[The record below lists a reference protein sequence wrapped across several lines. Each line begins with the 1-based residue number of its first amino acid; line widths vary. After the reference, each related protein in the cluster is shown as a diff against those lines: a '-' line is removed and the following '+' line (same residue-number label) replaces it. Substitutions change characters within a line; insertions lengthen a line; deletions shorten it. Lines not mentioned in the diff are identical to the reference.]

1 MDDSFKEKLTDILK
15 DRISISEGTRANY
28 ARGEDAYEPVLS
40 QAVVFPESNE
50 EVSKILKL
58 CNENKVPVV
67 PFGTGTSLE
76 GHAVGNEKGITISLE
91 KMNKVLSVNAADFD
105 CRVQANVTRK
115 QLNEYLREDGVFFP
129 IDPGADAALGG
140 MAACSASGTMA
151 VKYGT
156 MRTVVTGL
164 TVVLPNGEIIKTG
177 TRAKK
182 SSAGYNLTNL
192 FIGSEGTLGI
202 ITEVHLRL
210 SPIPESI
217 MSAVCHFP
225 DLESAVLTA
234 QEVIQYGVPI
244 ARIEMLNKDQME
256 ISIKYSK
263 LDKAE
268 PLPTLFFEFHGSEPS
283 NKESINIVE
292 ELSKNNGG
300 SDFKWAESL
309 EERNKLWKAR
319 HEIYYAV
326 KSQGTNVKIYA
337 TDVCVPISKLV
348 ECIKFSENEIQQ
360 HGLKA
365 PMVGHVGD
373 GNFHVTVIY
382 DPSKEG
388 EYEIIRNFSD
398 KLIDK
403 ALELE
408 GTITG
413 EHGIGLQKKKYLLRE
428 HADNL
433 PVMKAI
439 AIASE
444 EDLATAKIFQKHADM
459 LLFDSKPPS
468 GASRPG
474 GNALSFEWSLVAN
487 QDWRLPW
494 MLAGGIDVANL
505 SLAVEISGASAI
517 DVSSGVEDS
526 KGFKS
531 PVKIKE
537 LLYFAATL

>member
-1 MDDSFKEKLTDILK
+1 MNELLQKELKQILNG
-15 DRISISEGTRANY
+15 RFSLSESTRANY
-28 ARGEDAYEPVLS
+28 ARGEDSYEPVLS
-40 QAVVFPESNE
+40 QAVVFPETNE

-58 CNENKVPVV
+58 CNEHKVPVV

-76 GHAVGNEKGITISLE
+76 GHVVGNENGITISLE
-91 KMNKVLSVNAADFD
+91 KMNKVLNVNGNDFD

-115 QLNEYLREDGVFFP
+115 QLNEYLREDGIFFP

-140 MAACSASGTMA
+140 MAATSASGTMA

-156 MRTVVTGL
+156 MRTVVSGL
-164 TVVLPNGEIIKTG
+164 TVVLANGDIVKTG

-263 LDKAE
+263 LENVE
-268 PLPTLFFEFHGSEPS
+268 PLPTLFFEFHGSESS
-283 NKESINIVE
+283 NKESIKIVE

-300 SDFKWAESL
+300 NDFKWAESI
-309 EERNKLWKAR
+309 EDRNKLWKAR

-326 KSQGTNVKIYA
+326 KAQGTNVKIYA
-337 TDVCVPISKLV
+337 TDICVPISNLV
-348 ECIKFSENEIQQ
+348 ECIKFSEKEIQQ

-382 DPSKEG
+382 DPAKKG

-413 EHGIGLQKKKYLLRE
+413 EHGIGLQKKEYLLKE
-428 HADNL
+428 HPDSL
-433 PVMKAI
+433 PLMKSI
-439 AIASE
+439 KRSLDVNNIMNPGKVF
-444 EDLATAKIFQKHADM
+444 DL
-459 LLFDSKPPS
+459 
-468 GASRPG
+468 
-474 GNALSFEWSLVAN
+474 N
-487 QDWRLPW
+487 
-494 MLAGGIDVANL
+494 
-505 SLAVEISGASAI
+505 
-517 DVSSGVEDS
+517 
-526 KGFKS
+526 
-531 PVKIKE
+531 
-537 LLYFAATL
+537 

>member
-1 MDDSFKEKLTDILK
+1 MNDALKQKLTEILK
-15 DRISISEGTRANY
+15 DRISFSEGTRANY

-40 QAVVFPESNE
+40 KAVVFPENNE

-58 CNENKVPVV
+58 CNEHKVPVV

-76 GHAVGNEKGITISLE
+76 GQAVGNKNGITISLE

-140 MAACSASGTMA
+140 MAVCSASGTMA

-156 MRTVVTGL
+156 MRTVVSGL
-164 TVVLPNGEIIKTG
+164 TVVLANGDIIKTG

-234 QEVIQYGVPI
+234 QEVIQYGIPI

-263 LDKAE
+263 LENAE
-268 PLPTLFFEFHGSEPS
+268 PLPTLFFEFHGSES
-283 NKESINIVE
+283 ANKEAIKIVE

-300 SDFKWAESL
+300 SDFKWAESI

-326 KSQGTNVKIYA
+326 KAQGENVKIYA
-337 TDVCVPISKLV
+337 TDICVPISNLV
-348 ECIKFSENEIQQ
+348 ECIKFSEKEIQQ

-382 DPSKEG
+382 DPAKEG
-388 EYEIIRNFSD
+388 EYKIIRDFSD

-413 EHGIGLQKKKYLLRE
+413 EHGIGLQKKKYLLKE
-428 HADNL
+428 HPDNL
-433 PVMKAI
+433 PVMKSI
-439 AIASE
+439 KRSIDPNNIMNPGKVF
-444 EDLATAKIFQKHADM
+444 DL
-459 LLFDSKPPS
+459 
-468 GASRPG
+468 
-474 GNALSFEWSLVAN
+474 N
-487 QDWRLPW
+487 
-494 MLAGGIDVANL
+494 
-505 SLAVEISGASAI
+505 
-517 DVSSGVEDS
+517 
-526 KGFKS
+526 
-531 PVKIKE
+531 
-537 LLYFAATL
+537 